1 MKPDSP
7 LPAGAQTHRRVLM
20 LALPIILSNL
30 SVPLVGLV
38 DTAVMGRLDDPAY
51 IGAVALGA
59 TVFAFLFWAF
69 GFLRMGTTGMVS
81 QAWGRRDG
89 QAMRDVIMRNC
100 VLAMV
105 FGGLILLLRLPL
117 VQLAAWA
124 FPASEVVET
133 AMRQYYQIRVFSAP
147 ATLLNYVMVGVF
159 VGMQRTSFVL
169 VAQLVLNLTNAALS
183 IVFVLGL
190 GWGIEGVAIASV
202 IAEYLALICSVL
214 LLRRVLVGLS
224 GQWPVD
230 SVFSLNRYL
239 PLLSLNADIF
249 VRTLCLIFGFAWFNA
264 KSAGF
269 GDVTLAGNA
278 VIMQLVH
285 LLAYGLDGFAHAA
298 ESLVGGAVGSKRRD
312 EFRWAIRATTQWAAL
327 TAFAYTVVFAV
338 FGTDMV
344 ALLTTIESVRVQAGE
359 YLLWLIAMPL
369 IAVWSYQLDGIFV
382 GALRTRQM
390 RNAMVLATGLYLLFS
405 WPAIAWG
412 GNHGLWLAIAV
423 FYVLRAATLGW
434 FLRHGD
440 WRGVADGSANST

>member
-249 VRTLCLIFGFAWFNA
+249 VRTLCLIFGFAWF
-264 KSAGF
+264 
-269 GDVTLAGNA
+269 
-278 VIMQLVH
+278 
-285 LLAYGLDGFAHAA
+285 
-298 ESLVGGAVGSKRRD
+298 
-312 EFRWAIRATTQWAAL
+312 
-327 TAFAYTVVFAV
+327 
-338 FGTDMV
+338 
-344 ALLTTIESVRVQAGE
+344 
-359 YLLWLIAMPL
+359 
-369 IAVWSYQLDGIFV
+369 
-382 GALRTRQM
+382 
-390 RNAMVLATGLYLLFS
+390 
-405 WPAIAWG
+405 
-412 GNHGLWLAIAV
+412 
-423 FYVLRAATLGW
+423 
-434 FLRHGD
+434 
-440 WRGVADGSANST
+440 